1 MQRVT
6 FLIYNKRLLLFV
18 LLGALS
24 GGARGQSILIFSLT
38 FFYERGLFGFS
49 GFTLK
54 LIFADYPCFD
64 INP

>member
-1 MQRVT
+1 MHCVT

-38 FFYERGLFGFS
+38 FFYERGLFG
-49 GFTLK
+49 LAA
-54 LIFADYPCFD
+54 LR
-64 INP
+64 